1 MERSSDYGICMPD
14 NLTIVNHPLVQ
25 HKLTLLRRK
34 DTSTRSFRELCAE
47 IGALLVYE
55 LMRDAPVSPCT
66 VETPLGT
73 AHGVELEG
81 KKIVLVSVLRAG
93 SGMLDGMLT
102 VLPSARVGHIGL
114 YRDRR
119 LLTAVEYFCKL
130 PAGREN
136 RDAIVVG
143 SVLATGG
150 TAAAAIRR
158 VLEARAR
165 SVRFVCLVASR
176 EGVETL
182 AELHPDVRVYTA
194 AVDESLTKQGY
205 VYPGLGDVGDR
216 LFGTS

>member
-1 MERSSDYGICMPD
+1 MTT
-14 NLTIVNHPLVQ
+14 NLHIVDHPLVQ
-25 HKLTLLRRK
+25 HKLTLLRKK
-34 DTSTRSFRELCAE
+34 DTSTRGFRELTAE

-66 VETPLGT
+66 VETPLGP
-73 AHGVELEG
+73 AQGVVLEG

-130 PAGREN
+130 PAGMEN

-158 VLEARAR
+158 VVEARAR
-165 SVRFVCLVASR
+165 SVRYVCLVASPQ
-176 EGVETL
+176 GVESL
-182 AELHPDVRVYTA
+182 SAQHPNVPIYTA
-194 AVDESLTKQGY
+194 AVDQSLTKEGY

>member
-1 MERSSDYGICMPD
+1 MSSTVHVID
-14 NLTIVNHPLVQ
+14 HPLVQ
-25 HKLTLLRRK
+25 HKLTLLRERE
-34 DTSTRSFRELCAE
+34 TSTRGFRALTAE
-47 IGALLVYE
+47 IGALLAYE
-55 LMRDAPVSPCT
+55 LMRNAPVKPTT
-66 VETPLGT
+66 VETPLGP
-73 AHGVELEG
+73 ARGVVLEG

-130 PAGREN
+130 PTGMEN

-150 TAAAAIRR
+150 TASAAIRR
-158 VLEARAR
+158 VQEARAR
-165 SVRFVCLVASR
+165 SVRYVCLVAAP
-176 EGVETL
+176 EGVAAL
-182 AELHPDVRVYTA
+182 QAQHPDVHLYTA
-194 AVDESLTKQGY
+194 AIDESLTKEGY

>member
-1 MERSSDYGICMPD
+1 MTT
-14 NLTIVNHPLVQ
+14 NLTIVDHPLVQ

-34 DTSTRSFRELCAE
+34 DTSTRGFRELTAE

-73 AHGVELEG
+73 AQGVELEG

-93 SGMLDGMLT
+93 QGMLDGMLT

-119 LLTAVEYFCKL
+119 LLTAIEYFCKL
-130 PAGREN
+130 PAGMEN

-165 SVRFVCLVASR
+165 SVRYVCLVAAR
-176 EGVETL
+176 EGAQAL
-182 AELHPDVRVYTA
+182 AAQFPDVRIYTA
-194 AVDESLTKQGY
+194 AVDDRLTQDGN

>member
-1 MERSSDYGICMPD
+1 MTA
-14 NLTIVNHPLVQ
+14 NLHIVDHPLVQ
-25 HKLTLLRRK
+25 HKLTLLRKR
-34 DTSTRSFRELCAE
+34 DTSTRGFRDLTAE

-66 VETPLGT
+66 VDTPLGP
-73 AHGVELEG
+73 AQGVVLEG

-93 SGMLDGMLT
+93 AGMLDGMLT

-130 PAGREN
+130 PAGMEN

-165 SVRFVCLVASR
+165 SVRFVCLVASP
-176 EGVETL
+176 EGVKTL
-182 AELHPDVRVYTA
+182 TDQHPDVRIYTA
-194 AVDESLTKQGY
+194 AVDERLTKEGY
-205 VYPGLGDVGDR
+205 IYPGLGDVGDR

>member
-1 MERSSDYGICMPD
+1 MTT
-14 NLTIVNHPLVQ
+14 NLHIVDHPLVQ
-25 HKLTLLRRK
+25 HKLTLLRNK
-34 DTSTRSFRELCAE
+34 ETSTRGFRALTAE

-55 LMRDAPVSPCT
+55 LMRDAPVSACT

-73 AHGVELEG
+73 AQGVVLEG

-93 SGMLDGMLT
+93 SGMLDGMLS

-130 PAGREN
+130 PAGMEN

-165 SVRFVCLVASR
+165 SVRYVCLVASPQ
-176 EGVETL
+176 GVETL
-182 AELHPDVRVYTA
+182 LAQHPNVRVYTA
-194 AVDESLTKQGY
+194 AVDPSLTPEGD

>member
-1 MERSSDYGICMPD
+1 
-14 NLTIVNHPLVQ
+14 
-25 HKLTLLRRK
+25 
-34 DTSTRSFRELCAE
+34 
-47 IGALLVYE
+47 
-55 LMRDAPVSPCT
+55 
-66 VETPLGT
+66 VETPLGP
-73 AHGVELEG
+73 AEGVVLEG

-93 SGMLDGMLT
+93 AGMLDGMLS

-130 PAGREN
+130 PAGMEN

-150 TAAAAIRR
+150 TASAAIRR

-165 SVRFVCLVASR
+165 SVRYVCLVASP
-176 EGVETL
+176 EGVQTL
-182 AELHPDVRVYTA
+182 QSQHPEVHLYTA
-194 AVDESLTKQGY
+194 AVDQSLTKEGY

>member
-1 MERSSDYGICMPD
+1 MTT
-14 NLTIVNHPLVQ
+14 NLTIVDHPLVQ

-34 DTSTRSFRELCAE
+34 DTSTRSFRELTAE

-55 LMRDAPVSPCT
+55 LMRDAPVQACT

-73 AHGVELEG
+73 AQGVELEG

-93 SGMLDGMLT
+93 AGMLDGMLT

-130 PAGREN
+130 PAGMEN

-165 SVRFVCLVASR
+165 SVRFMCLVAAPQ
-176 EGVETL
+176 GVKAL
-182 AELHPDVRVYTA
+182 SAQHPNVRIYTA
-194 AVDESLTKQGY
+194 AVDESLTKDGY
-205 VYPGLGDVGDR
+205 IYPGLGDVGDR

>member
-1 MERSSDYGICMPD
+1 MTP
-14 NLTIVNHPLVQ
+14 NLTIVDHPLVQ
-25 HKLTLLRRK
+25 HKLTLLRSK
-34 DTSTRSFRELCAE
+34 DTSTRSFRELTAE

-93 SGMLDGMLT
+93 AGMLDGMLT

-130 PAGREN
+130 PAGMEN

-165 SVRFVCLVASR
+165 SVRFVCLVAAP
-176 EGVETL
+176 EGVKAL
-182 AELHPDVRVYTA
+182 SAQHPNVRIYTA
-194 AVDESLTKQGY
+194 AVDESLTKDGY
-205 VYPGLGDVGDR
+205 IYPGLGDVGDR

>member
-1 MERSSDYGICMPD
+1 MTA
-14 NLTIVNHPLVQ
+14 NLHIVDHPLVQ
-25 HKLTLLRRK
+25 HKLTLLRKR
-34 DTSTRSFRELCAE
+34 DTSTRGFRDLTAE

-66 VETPLGT
+66 VDTPLGP
-73 AHGVELEG
+73 AQGVVLEG

-130 PAGREN
+130 PAGMEN

-150 TAAAAIRR
+150 TASAAIRR

-165 SVRFVCLVASR
+165 SVRYVCLVASPQ
-176 EGVETL
+176 GVESL
-182 AELHPDVRVYTA
+182 SVQHPNVPIYTA
-194 AVDESLTKQGY
+194 AVDQSLTKEGY

-216 LFGTS
+216 LFGTT

>member
-1 MERSSDYGICMPD
+1 
-14 NLTIVNHPLVQ
+14 
-25 HKLTLLRRK
+25 
-34 DTSTRSFRELCAE
+34 
-47 IGALLVYE
+47 
-55 LMRDAPVSPCT
+55 

-73 AHGVELEG
+73 AQGVVLEG

-93 SGMLDGMLT
+93 SGMLDGMLS

-130 PAGREN
+130 PAGMEN

-165 SVRFVCLVASR
+165 SVRYVCLVASPQ
-176 EGVETL
+176 GVETL
-182 AELHPDVRVYTA
+182 LAQHPNVRVYTA
-194 AVDESLTKQGY
+194 AVDPSLTKEGY

>member
-1 MERSSDYGICMPD
+1 MTSTLI
-14 NLTIVNHPLVQ
+14 IVGHPLVQ

-34 DTSTRSFRELCAE
+34 ETSTRSFRELTAE

-55 LMRDAPVSPCT
+55 LMRDAPVSPCV
-66 VETPLGT
+66 VETPLG
-73 AHGVELEG
+73 AARGVELEG
-81 KKIVLVSVLRAG
+81 KKTVLVSVLRAG
-93 SGMLDGMLT
+93 AGMLDGMLR

-119 LLTAVEYFCKL
+119 LSTAVEYFCKL
-130 PAGREN
+130 PAGMES

-158 VLEARAR
+158 VLEARPR
-165 SVRFVCLVASR
+165 SVRFVCLVASP
-176 EGVETL
+176 EGISAVS
-182 AELHPDVRVYTA
+182 AQHPGVQIYTA
-194 AVDESLTKQGY
+194 AVDESLTKDGY

>member
-1 MERSSDYGICMPD
+1 MTA
-14 NLTIVNHPLVQ
+14 NLTIVDHPLVQ

-34 DTSTRSFRELCAE
+34 DTSTRGFRELTAE

-55 LMRDAPVSPCT
+55 LMRDAPVTPCT

-73 AHGVELEG
+73 AQGVALEG

-93 SGMLDGMLT
+93 AGMLDGMLS

-130 PAGREN
+130 PAGMEN

-158 VLEARAR
+158 VVEARAR
-165 SVRFVCLVASR
+165 SVRFVCLVAAR
-176 EGVETL
+176 EGVQAL
-182 AELHPDVRVYTA
+182 AAQHPNVRIYTA
-194 AVDESLTKQGY
+194 AVDDSLTKEGY

>member
-1 MERSSDYGICMPD
+1 MTP
-14 NLTIVNHPLVQ
+14 NLTIVDHPLVQ

-34 DTSTRSFRELCAE
+34 DTSTRSFRELTAE

-93 SGMLDGMLT
+93 AGMLDGMLT

-130 PAGREN
+130 PAGMK
-136 RDAIVVG
+136 
-143 SVLATGG
+143 TG
-150 TAAAAIRR
+150 TRSSSARCWPPAARQPRRSAACSRR
-158 VLEARAR
+158 ARAR
-165 SVRFVCLVASR
+165 SASCAWWR
-176 EGVETL
+176 R
-182 AELHPDVRVYTA
+182 PRV
-194 AVDESLTKQGY
+194 
-205 VYPGLGDVGDR
+205 
-216 LFGTS
+216 

>member
-1 MERSSDYGICMPD
+1 MTPT
-14 NLTIVNHPLVQ
+14 LTIVDHPLVQ

-34 DTSTRSFRELCAE
+34 DTSTRSFRELTAE

-66 VETPLGT
+66 VETPYGT

-93 SGMLDGMLT
+93 AGMLDGMLT

-130 PAGREN
+130 PAGMEN

-158 VLEARAR
+158 VIEARAR
-165 SVRFVCLVASR
+165 SVRFVCLVAAR
-176 EGVETL
+176 EGVQAL
-182 AELHPDVRVYTA
+182 AAQFPDVRVYTA
-194 AVDESLTKQGY
+194 AVDERLTKEGN

>member
-1 MERSSDYGICMPD
+1 MTA
-14 NLTIVNHPLVQ
+14 NLHIVDHPLVQ
-25 HKLTLLRRK
+25 HKLTLLRKK
-34 DTSTRSFRELCAE
+34 DTSTRGFRDLTAE

-66 VETPLGT
+66 VDTPLGP
-73 AHGVELEG
+73 AQGVVLEG

-130 PAGREN
+130 PAGMEN

-150 TAAAAIRR
+150 TASAAIRR

-165 SVRFVCLVASR
+165 SVRYVCLVASPQ
-176 EGVETL
+176 GVESL
-182 AELHPDVRVYTA
+182 SAQHPNVRIYTA
-194 AVDESLTKQGY
+194 AVDQSLTKEGY

-216 LFGTS
+216 LFGTT

>member
-1 MERSSDYGICMPD
+1 MTP
-14 NLTIVNHPLVQ
+14 NLTIVDHPLVQ
-25 HKLTLLRRK
+25 HKLTLLRSR
-34 DTSTRSFRELCAE
+34 DTSTRSFRELTAE

-55 LMRDAPVSPCT
+55 LMRDAPVQPCT
-66 VETPLGT
+66 VETPLGP
-73 AHGVELEG
+73 ARGVVLEG

-119 LLTAVEYFCKL
+119 LLTAIEYFCKL
-130 PAGREN
+130 PAGMEN

-158 VLEARAR
+158 VVEARAR
-165 SVRFVCLVASR
+165 SVRYVCLVASQ
-176 EGVETL
+176 EGVRAL
-182 AELHPDVRVYTA
+182 AAQHPDVRIYTA
-194 AVDESLTKQGY
+194 AVDESLTKEGY

>member
-1 MERSSDYGICMPD
+1 MTA
-14 NLTIVNHPLVQ
+14 NLTIVDHPLVQ

-34 DTSTRSFRELCAE
+34 DTSTRGFRELCAE

-55 LMRDAPVSPCT
+55 LMRDAPVSACT

-73 AHGVELEG
+73 ARGVELEG

-93 SGMLDGMLT
+93 AGMLDGMLT

-130 PAGREN
+130 PAGMEN

-165 SVRFVCLVASR
+165 SVRFVCLVASP
-176 EGVETL
+176 EGVKTL
-182 AELHPDVRVYTA
+182 TDQHPDVRIYTA
-194 AVDESLTKQGY
+194 AVDERLTKEGY
-205 VYPGLGDVGDR
+205 IYPGLGDVGDR

>member
-1 MERSSDYGICMPD
+1 MSDH
-14 NLTIVNHPLVQ
+14 LQSVRLHIVNHPLVQ
-25 HKLTLLRRK
+25 HKLTLLRDRS
-34 DTSTRSFRELCAE
+34 TSTRSFRALTAE
-47 IGALLVYE
+47 IGALLAYE
-55 LMRDAPVSPCT
+55 LMRSAPVKETT
-66 VETPLGT
+66 VETPLGP
-73 AHGVELEG
+73 ARGVVLEG

-130 PAGREN
+130 PAGMEN
-136 RDAIVVG
+136 RDAIIVG

-150 TAAAAIRR
+150 TAAAAVRR
-158 VLEARAR
+158 VLEAKAR
-165 SVRFVCLVASR
+165 SVRYVCLVACP
-176 EGVETL
+176 EGVQALLDE
-182 AELHPDVRVYTA
+182 HPDVHLYTA
-194 AVDESLTKQGY
+194 SVDESLTAEGY

>member
-1 MERSSDYGICMPD
+1 MTA
-14 NLTIVNHPLVQ
+14 NLTIVDHPLVQ
-25 HKLTLLRRK
+25 HKLTLLRSK
-34 DTSTRSFRELCAE
+34 ETSTRSFRELTAE

-66 VETPLGT
+66 VETPLGS
-73 AHGVELEG
+73 AQGVELEG

-93 SGMLDGMLT
+93 AGMLDGMLS

-130 PAGREN
+130 PAGMEN

-158 VLEARAR
+158 VLEAKAR
-165 SVRFVCLVASR
+165 SVRFVCLVAAR
-176 EGVETL
+176 EGVNVL
-182 AELHPDVRVYTA
+182 AAQHPDVRIYTA
-194 AVDESLTKQGY
+194 AVDDSLTKEGY

>member
-1 MERSSDYGICMPD
+1 MTS
-14 NLTIVNHPLVQ
+14 NLTIVDHPLVQ

-34 DTSTRSFRELCAE
+34 DTSTRSFRELTAE

-55 LMRDAPVSPCT
+55 LMRDAPVSHCE

-73 AHGVELEG
+73 ARGVELEG

-93 SGMLDGMLT
+93 AGMLDGMLT

-119 LLTAVEYFCKL
+119 LLTAIEYFCKL
-130 PAGREN
+130 PAGMEN

-158 VLEARAR
+158 VIEARAR
-165 SVRFVCLVASR
+165 SVRFVCLVAAR
-176 EGVETL
+176 EGVQAL
-182 AELHPDVRVYTA
+182 AAQFPDVRVYTA
-194 AVDESLTKQGY
+194 AVDERLTKEGY

>member
-1 MERSSDYGICMPD
+1 MASTLHVID
-14 NLTIVNHPLVQ
+14 HPLVQ
-25 HKLTLLRRK
+25 HKLTLLRKR
-34 DTSTRSFRELCAE
+34 DTSTRAFRELTAE

-55 LMRDAPVSPCT
+55 LMRDAPTSPCQ
-66 VETPLGT
+66 VDTPLGP
-73 AHGVELEG
+73 AQGVVLEG

-93 SGMLDGMLT
+93 AGMLDGMLS

-130 PAGREN
+130 PAGMEN

-150 TAAAAIRR
+150 TASAAIRR

-165 SVRFVCLVASR
+165 SVRYVCLVASP
-176 EGVETL
+176 EGVQTL
-182 AELHPDVRVYTA
+182 QAQHPEVHLYTA
-194 AVDESLTKQGY
+194 AVDQSLTKEGY

>member
-1 MERSSDYGICMPD
+1 MTA
-14 NLTIVNHPLVQ
+14 NLTIVDHPLVQ

-73 AHGVELEG
+73 ARGVELEG

-102 VLPSARVGHIGL
+102 VLPSARIGHIGL

-130 PAGREN
+130 PAGMEN
-136 RDAIVVG
+136 RDAIIVG

-165 SVRFVCLVASR
+165 SVRFVCLVASPH
-176 EGVETL
+176 GVAAL
-182 AELHPDVRVYTA
+182 AAEHPNVRIYTA
-194 AVDESLTKQGY
+194 AVDESLTKDGY
-205 VYPGLGDVGDR
+205 IYPGLGDVGDR

>member
-1 MERSSDYGICMPD
+1 MTT
-14 NLTIVNHPLVQ
+14 NLTIVDHPLVQ

-34 DTSTRSFRELCAE
+34 DTSTRSFRELTAE

-93 SGMLDGMLT
+93 AGMLDGMLT

-119 LLTAVEYFCKL
+119 LLTAIEYFCKL
-130 PAGREN
+130 PAGMEN

-165 SVRFVCLVASR
+165 SVRYVCLVAAR
-176 EGVETL
+176 EGVQAL
-182 AELHPDVRVYTA
+182 AAQFPDVRIYTA
-194 AVDESLTKQGY
+194 AVDERLTKEGNI
-205 VYPGLGDVGDR
+205 YPGLGDVGDR

>member
-1 MERSSDYGICMPD
+1 LHAA
-14 NLTIVNHPLVQ
+14 NLHIVDHPLVQ
-25 HKLTLLRRK
+25 HKLTLLRSK
-34 DTSTRSFRELCAE
+34 ETSTRSFRALTAE

-55 LMRDAPVSPCT
+55 LMRDAPVKACS
-66 VETPLGT
+66 VETPLGS
-73 AHGVELEG
+73 ARGVVLEG
-81 KKIVLVSVLRAG
+81 KKIVLISVLRAG

-119 LLTAVEYFCKL
+119 LLTAVEYYCKL
-130 PAGREN
+130 PAGMEN
-136 RDAIVVG
+136 RDAVIVG

-158 VLEARAR
+158 VQEARAR
-165 SVRFVCLVASR
+165 SVRYVCLVACP
-176 EGVETL
+176 EGVKSLLDE
-182 AELHPDVRVYTA
+182 HPDVHLYTA
-194 AVDESLTKQGY
+194 SVDESLTAEGY

>member
-1 MERSSDYGICMPD
+1 MTA

-73 AHGVELEG
+73 AQGVELEG

-130 PAGREN
+130 PAGMEN

-194 AVDESLTKQGY
+194 AVDESLTKEGY

>member
-1 MERSSDYGICMPD
+1 MPANVHVFD
-14 NLTIVNHPLVQ
+14 HPLVQ
-25 HKLTLLRRK
+25 HKLTLLRKK
-34 DTSTRSFRELCAE
+34 DTSTRGFRELCAE
-47 IGALLVYE
+47 IGALLAYE
-55 LMRDAPVSPCT
+55 LMRDAPVSACT
-66 VETPLGT
+66 VETPLGP
-73 AHGVELEG
+73 ARGVVLEG

-130 PAGREN
+130 PAGMEN
-136 RDAIVVG
+136 RDAIIVG

-158 VLEARAR
+158 VQEAKAR
-165 SVRFVCLVASR
+165 SVRYVCLVASPQ
-176 EGVETL
+176 GVRTL
-182 AELHPDVRVYTA
+182 QEQHPDVELYTA
-194 AVDESLTKQGY
+194 AVDESLTKEGY

>member
-1 MERSSDYGICMPD
+1 MTGT
-14 NLTIVNHPLVQ
+14 LHIVDHPLVQ
-25 HKLTLLRRK
+25 HKLTLLRSK
-34 DTSTRSFRELCAE
+34 DTSTRSFRALTAE

-55 LMRDAPVSPCT
+55 LMRDAPVKECT
-66 VETPLGT
+66 VDTPLGP
-73 AHGVELEG
+73 ARGVVLEG
-81 KKIVLVSVLRAG
+81 KKTVLISVLRAG

-130 PAGREN
+130 PAGMDK
-136 RDAIVVG
+136 RDAIIVG

-150 TAAAAIRR
+150 TASAAIRR
-158 VLEARAR
+158 VQEARAR
-165 SVRFVCLVASR
+165 SVRYVCLVACT
-176 EGVETL
+176 EGVRQL
-182 AELHPDVRVYTA
+182 QAEHPDVHLYTA
-194 AVDESLTKQGY
+194 AVDEALTPEGY

>member
-1 MERSSDYGICMPD
+1 MTT
-14 NLTIVNHPLVQ
+14 NLTIVDHPLVQ

-34 DTSTRSFRELCAE
+34 DTSTRGFRELTAE

-73 AHGVELEG
+73 ANGVELEG

-93 SGMLDGMLT
+93 AGMLDGMLT

-130 PAGREN
+130 PAEMEN

-165 SVRFVCLVASR
+165 SVRFVCLVAAR
-176 EGVETL
+176 EGAQAL
-182 AELHPDVRVYTA
+182 AAQFPDVRIYTA
-194 AVDESLTKQGY
+194 AVDERLTKEGN

>member
-1 MERSSDYGICMPD
+1 MTA
-14 NLTIVNHPLVQ
+14 NLHIVDHPLVQ
-25 HKLTLLRRK
+25 HKLTLLRKR
-34 DTSTRSFRELCAE
+34 DTSTRGFRDLTAE

-66 VETPLGT
+66 VDTPLGP
-73 AHGVELEG
+73 AQGVVLEG

-130 PAGREN
+130 PAGMEN

-150 TAAAAIRR
+150 TASAAIRR

-165 SVRFVCLVASR
+165 SVRYVCLVASPQ
-176 EGVETL
+176 GVESL
-182 AELHPDVRVYTA
+182 SAQHPNVPIYTA
-194 AVDESLTKQGY
+194 AVDQSLTKEGY

-216 LFGTS
+216 LFGTT